1 VIRLS
6 LCNDGQIGQ
15 LGGRAPPTAVD
26 KRPPVVAT
34 SGFGGLRTCADY
46 PPSSSATRMT
56 QPGRRPPK
64 GVYRVGTPNWGIGR
78 AGDSPVYSEQ
88 FRSACK
94 THRRLYGKL
103 SVRWTDSGRGRFNMR
118 RREFIVLLGGAAA
131 AWPIAASAQQPAM
144 PVIGYLYTGSPDP
157 S

>member
-1 VIRLS
+1 RALAVGPRLRFRHYSSRTTSGVPHFVPRACALTASPDTVLSVPGWLRLGVSNCRFVSAAAAQVHRSVIRLS

-78 AGDSPVYSEQ
+78 AGDSPV
-88 FRSACK
+88 
-94 THRRLYGKL
+94 
-103 SVRWTDSGRGRFNMR
+103 
-118 RREFIVLLGGAAA
+118 
-131 AWPIAASAQQPAM
+131 
-144 PVIGYLYTGSPDP
+144 
-157 S
+157 